1 MKKFNFD
8 KATTATLLSV
18 LGMVLGFAGTA
29 LSGMANEKNMETI
42 IEEKVKEA
50 LKNQQT
56 RE

>member
-29 LSGMANEKNMETI
+29 LSGMANERNMETI
-42 IEEKVKEA
+42 IEEKVKES
-50 LKNQQT
+50 LKNQ
-56 RE
+56 